1 MGVTKRNTKKV
12 SQNNTVSEKT
22 ASAATKPSATN
33 KRLSKILCI
42 LLLFP
47 LFLALMIGGILLNYN
62 LIVKNPKISVV
73 MPVYNTA
80 KYLPES
86 ISGVL
91 DQTFKDFELIVV
103 NDGSTDNSLAII
115 QEYAKKDKRI
125 KVVNMDKN
133 SGAAAARNEGIKHIS
148 GQYTLFVDS
157 DDFMLPPMLEKM
169 YNQAQL
175 YNLDVVMALAWAV
188 DEPSGDMFPIS
199 VIDRKLSFAYPFL
212 QNKHINYFSYKQFPK
227 IFFQLMR
234 KYVWDKL
241 IKTSVIKNNNLYFD
255 NVQSHNDTYFI
266 TMALLHAKRIGYITD
281 RVYLYRANR
290 SGSVSKKNPDDMK
303 SVYFTFVKIK
313 QSLKDMNIY
322 DELSA
327 SFLRWV
333 GKFIPPEDWPLQ
345 TQEDY
350 IYRQKLIELK
360 YNSDD
365 ILAD

>member
-1 MGVTKRNTKKV
+1 MTKRKTKKV

-33 KRLSKILCI
+33 KRLSKTLYI

-62 LIVKNPKISVV
+62 LIVKNPEISVV

-91 DQTFKDFELIVV
+91 DQTFKDFELIMV
-103 NDGSTDNSLAII
+103 NDGSTDNSLEIM

-133 SGAAAARNEGIKHIS
+133 SGAAAARNEGIKYIT
-148 GQYTLFVDS
+148 GEYTLFVDS
-157 DDFMLPPMLEKM
+157 DDFMLPVMLEKM
-169 YNQAQL
+169 YNQAKL
-175 YNLDVVMALAWAV
+175 YNLDIVMSLAWAV
-188 DEPSGDMFPIS
+188 DEPSGDLFPIS
-199 VIDRKLSFAYPFL
+199 IIDRKVSFAYHFL
-212 QNKHINYFSYKQFPK
+212 QKQHINYFSYKQFPK

-241 IKTSVIKNNNLYFD
+241 IKTSVIKDNNLYFD
-255 NVQSHNDTYFI
+255 NVQSHNDSYFI

-290 SGSVSKKNPDDMK
+290 SGSVSGKNPDDMK
-303 SVYFTFVKIK
+303 SSYDTFIKIR
-313 QSLKDMNIY
+313 QSLQDMGIY
-322 DELSA
+322 NELYE
-327 SFLRWV
+327 SFMKWV
-333 GKFIPPEDWPLQ
+333 GSFIPPEDWPLQ

-350 IYRQKLIELK
+350 IYRQKLIELR

-365 ILAD
+365 I